1 MNVQITSR
9 QAPLD
14 PALRAYC
21 EGRLREMA
29 KLLSFS
35 TGVDVITSQERNRH
49 KVEVH
54 VSAKGG
60 GLVIMEESHD
70 LAASLHRAF
79 DGLEKKLKKERAK
92 FREKKRRGGREGKT
106 FKAPAA
112 PVAPVEA
119 ERRILRA
126 NHYTLKPMTVEE
138 ALLDFDAKKREVL
151 MFRTE
156 DGERW
161 AVLFRRKDGHVGIV
175 EPE

>member
-14 PALRAYC
+14 PGQRTYC
-21 EGRLREMA
+21 EARLREMA

-35 TGVDVITSQERNRH
+35 TGVDVITSQVRNRH
-49 KVEVH
+49 TVEIH

-60 GLVIMEESHD
+60 GLVIVEESHD

-92 FREKKRRGGREGKT
+92 FREKKRRGGRERK
-106 FKAPAA
+106 KAKGQAESVVPA
-112 PVAPVEA
+112 EA

-126 NHYTLKPMTVEE
+126 NHYILKPLTVEE

-156 DGERW
+156 DNERW